1 MPIKNFISAIGFK
14 PKENTSGIFIKLFS
28 DGYCIE
34 IDFEKEII
42 NYGNK
47 IICESKTSQ
56 NFSQSENFVVLEC
69 VNRLLEKGYKPE
81 NITLEKTWNAGH
93 GTSGRLD
100 ICVTR
105 DDGSEYLLIECKTYG
120 SAFEK
125 EFARMKKDGGQL
137 FTYFK
142 FSNKADLIMLYASEL
157 NGSDIIFRNEIV
169 KIEDDYRTGD
179 VKDFFEK
186 WNKLTKDN
194 GIFENWVN
202 PYNFESKALTINDLE
217 EIKQEDSSFIFN
229 RFLEILRH
237 NVVSDKGN
245 AFNRIF
251 TLFLCKIYD
260 EKDKEDSHKELEFQW
275 FESPF
280 TYEGVY
286 YEKDTHVTFQ
296 IRLTDLYKK
305 GMKAF
310 LEKNV
315 TDFSETEFNN
325 RYSFLTEEQ
334 RNPILQEFRKV
345 RLEKNNEF
353 AIKDVYDE
361 QSFYDNAIVVKE
373 IVELLQGYKL
383 RYTKKQ
389 QYLSDF
395 FELLLTTGLKQE
407 SGQFFTPVPVAQFVI
422 KSLPIDKIIKE
433 KLHQG
438 EKDEYLPYVIDYAA
452 GSGHFLTETMHEVQ
466 RIIDNNEFN
475 DIKAEVKRFIKQ
487 AKEYHFDWAFDY
499 VYGIE
504 KDYRLVKVG
513 KVGCYLHGDGLANV
527 IHSDGLANFEHK
539 DYKGKL
545 AVKDK
550 NFKQEN
556 KQFDIIIS
564 NPPYSVSA
572 FKNAARQFYKDDD
585 FELYDKLTDN
595 SSEIECLFIERT
607 KQLLKDGG
615 VAGIIL
621 PSSILSNTGIYSKS
635 REIILQ
641 YFDIVG
647 ITELGSNT
655 FMATGTNTVTLF
667 LRRRNNYE
675 SKNLKIAIEKFFTDF
690 QDVTLNTVEKPFSKY
705 VHYVWEGISFDD
717 YTSLLKK
724 ESNKKIEEHELFKEY
739 CKKNKSYSLI
749 QFLKQEIEDPKNI
762 ELIEKL
768 EEKKEK
774 AEKDFW
780 NNILENE
787 KEKLLYFIIAHPQK
801 VVVVKSGE
809 KDAEKRFLGYEF
821 SNRRGSE
828 GIHPIQR
835 GKNIED
841 CTQLF
846 DPEVFDNPTKAS
858 TYIYKAFAGDY
869 DFAIDEALQNNV
881 SRHNLV
887 DMLTFDRV
895 EFEKNISLSVKKKVK
910 IESRWE
916 LKRFDEAAQIIR
928 GVTYSKGDQT
938 SDRTDK
944 IILTADNITLNGSL
958 EIKKEVFLNND
969 FEISNDKK
977 LAKNDIFICFSSG
990 SKEHLGKVAFI
1001 EKNTEYFAGGFMGII
1016 RVNSNNE
1023 PKYFFQ
1029 LLNTILRQ
1037 TIRDVGSGSNIN
1049 NLSGII
1055 NEVKIPLPPLD
1066 IQQKIVAEIEV
1077 LEAKE
1082 KRAKEEIE
1090 SLKNSI
1096 DSLFITTNTSSL
1108 KNLLIDINPSKS
1120 EAVKHSDDSNVSFL
1134 SMADVSNE
1142 GQIIN
1147 LQTKKLKEVKSGF
1160 TFFQENDVLVAKITP
1175 CTENGKGAL
1184 VPKLENNIGFG
1195 STEFFVLRTDQEKLL
1210 PKILFYFTQSKD
1222 FRINAE
1228 KEMTGT
1234 SGHRRVP
1241 KSFIENYEIPIT
1253 SISEQQ
1259 KIVSEIEKIEQKISA
1274 LQKEIDEIPKQKEA
1288 ILKNYL

>member
-1 MPIKNFISAIGFK
+1 MKKLAQVIGFQ
-14 PKENTSGIFIKLFS
+14 PKENAKDIFIKKYQN
-28 DGYCIE
+28 GYIIE
-34 IDFEKEII
+34 IDFEKRLI
-42 NYGNK
+42 NYGDSIK
-47 IICESKTSQ
+47 CESKTSQ
-56 NFSQSENFVVLEC
+56 NFSQAENFVVLEC

-81 NITLEKTWNAGH
+81 NITLEKTWAAGH

-100 ICVTR
+100 ICVAR
-105 DDGSEYLLIECKTYG
+105 EDGSEYLLIECKSHG
-120 SAFEK
+120 KEFEK
-125 EFARMKKDGGQL
+125 EFTRMKKDGGQL

-142 FSNKADLIMLYASEL
+142 FSNKADVIMLYSSEL
-157 NGSDIIFRNEIV
+157 KGKEIVYRNEIV
-169 KIEDDYRTGD
+169 KIEEDYRSGD
-179 VKDFFEK
+179 VKDFYEK
-186 WNKLTKDN
+186 WSKLTKDN
-194 GIFENWVN
+194 GVFDKWVN
-202 PYNFESKALTINDLE
+202 PYNFESKALTISDLE

-260 EKDKEDSHKELEFQW
+260 EKDKEDTDKELEFQW

-280 TYEGVY
+280 TYEGVH

-315 TDFSETEFNN
+315 TDFSESEFNN
-325 RYSFLTEEQ
+325 KYSFLTEEQ
-334 RNPILQEFRKV
+334 RSPILQEFRKV

-361 QSFYDNAIVVKE
+361 QSFFDNAIVVKE

-422 KSLPIDKIIKE
+422 KSLPIDNIIKQ
-433 KLHQG
+433 KLENG
-438 EKDEYLPYVIDYAA
+438 EKGEYLPYIIDYAA

-466 RIIDNNEFN
+466 RIIDNNEFPEV
-475 DIKAEVKRFIKQ
+475 KAEVKRFIKQ
-487 AKEYHFDWAFDY
+487 AKEFHFDWAFDY

-527 IHSDGLANFEHK
+527 IHSDGLANFKHK

-545 AVKDK
+545 ELIDK
-550 NFKQEN
+550 NFEQEN
-556 KQFDIIIS
+556 KQFDIIVS
-564 NPPYSVSA
+564 NPPYSVAA
-572 FKNAARQFYKDDD
+572 FKNAARRFYKEGD

-675 SKNLKIAIEKFFTDF
+675 SKNLKIAVNKFFTDF
-690 QDVTLNTVEKPFSKY
+690 QDVTLNGIEKPVNKY
-705 VHYVWEGISFDD
+705 INHVWENISFED
-717 YTSLLKK
+717 YVSLLKK
-724 ESNKKIEEHELFKEY
+724 EPNKTIIEHEIYKEY
-739 CKKNKSYSLI
+739 QKK
-749 QFLKQEIEDPKNI
+749 LKAKND
-762 ELIEKL
+762 
-768 EEKKEK
+768 KE
-774 AEKDFW
+774 FW
-780 NNILENE
+780 NLLLE
-787 KEKLLYFIIAHPQK
+787 KETDKLYYFIIAYPQK
-801 VVVVKSGE
+801 VVLVKSGE

-835 GKNIED
+835 GKHIED

-846 DPEVFDNPTKAS
+846 DAEIFDNPEKAS
-858 TYIYKAFAGDY
+858 TYIYKAFAGDF
-869 DFAIDEALQNNV
+869 DFEIDEAMQNNV

-887 DMLTFDRV
+887 DMMTFDRV

-910 IESRWE
+910 IES
-916 LKRFDEAAQIIR
+916 KFDLIKIGQIASTQY
-928 GVTYSKGDQT
+928 GF
-938 SDRTDK
+938 TDK
-944 IILTADNITLNGSL
+944 ATDKGEVRYLRITDLNDDGS
-958 EIKKEVFLNND
+958 INLNNEAK
-969 FEISNDKK
+969 FINPNDETKK
-977 LAKNDIFICFSSG
+977 QFLLENNDIVIARSG
-990 SKEHLGKVAFI
+990 SVGKSAIYKSDKYDEMIFASYLIRLKANKNRILSDYLFNFTKTQMYWSQVEINSVAVTQPNLNAEKIKE
-1001 EKNTEYFAGGFMGII
+1001 
-1016 RVNSNNE
+1016 
-1023 PKYFFQ
+1023 FQ
-1029 LLNTILRQ
+1029 
-1037 TIRDVGSGSNIN
+1037 
-1049 NLSGII
+1049 
-1055 NEVKIPLPPLD
+1055 IPLPPLD
-1066 IQQKIVAEIEV
+1066 IQQKIVSEIEV
-1077 LEAKE
+1077 LEVKE
-1082 KRAKEEIE
+1082 KKAKDEVEKLKLQSDEIFE
-1090 SLKNSI
+1090 TINSSTKFLLEDI
-1096 DSLFITTNTSSL
+1096 SENLDSVRKPVTKGFRKKGQIPYYGASGIVDYVSDYILDDYV
-1108 KNLLIDINPSKS
+1108 LLISEDGANLKARTSPIAFTASGKIWVNNHAHILKFKEKATHKIVEIYLNKTDIS
-1120 EAVKHSDDSNVSFL
+1120 EYIT
-1134 SMADVSNE
+1134 
-1142 GQIIN
+1142 GQA
-1147 LQTKKLKEVKSGF
+1147 Q
-1160 TFFQENDVLVAKITP
+1160 
-1175 CTENGKGAL
+1175 
-1184 VPKLENNIGFG
+1184 PKLNQQNLNNI
-1195 STEFFVLRTDQEKLL
+1195 KIPL
-1210 PKILFYFTQSKD
+1210 PT
-1222 FRINAE
+1222 
-1228 KEMTGT
+1228 
-1234 SGHRRVP
+1234 
-1241 KSFIENYEIPIT
+1241 
-1253 SISEQQ
+1253 ISEQQ
-1259 KIVSEIEKIEQKISA
+1259 KIVSEIEKIEAKIKV
-1274 LQKEIDEIPKQKEA
+1274 LETEIAEIPKQKEA
-1288 ILKNYL
+1288 VLKKHL

>member
-1 MPIKNFISAIGFK
+1 MDAKKLIQSIDFQ
-14 PKENTSGIFIKLFS
+14 PKEGAKDIFIKKYQNS
-28 DGYCIE
+28 YSIE
-34 IDFEKEII
+34 IDFQKEII
-42 NYGNK
+42 NYGDK
-47 IICESKTSQ
+47 IICESKTTQ
-56 NFSQSENFVVLEC
+56 NFSQPENFVVLEC

-81 NITLEKTWNAGH
+81 NITLEKTWAAGH

-100 ICVTR
+100 ICVSR
-105 DDGSEYLLIECKTYG
+105 EDGSEYLLIECKNHG
-120 SAFEK
+120 KEFEK
-125 EFARMKKDGGQL
+125 EFTRMKKDGGQL

-142 FSNKADLIMLYASEL
+142 FSNKADVIMLYSSEL
-157 NGSDIIFRNEIV
+157 KGNEIVYRNEIV
-169 KIEDDYRTGD
+169 KIEEDYRSGD
-179 VKDFFEK
+179 VKDFYDK
-186 WNKLTKDN
+186 WSKLTKDN
-194 GIFENWVN
+194 GVFDSWVN

-260 EKDKEDSHKELEFQW
+260 EKDKEDTNKELEFQW

-280 TYEGVY
+280 TYEGVH
-286 YEKDTHVTFQ
+286 YEKDNHISFQ
-296 IRLTDLYKK
+296 LRLTDLYKK

-315 TDFSETEFNN
+315 TDLSENEFNYK
-325 RYSFLTEEQ
+325 YSFLTENQ
-334 RNPILQEFRKV
+334 REPILNEFRKI
-345 RLEKNNEF
+345 RLEKYNDF
-353 AIKDVYDE
+353 AIKDVYDHD
-361 QSFYDNAIVVKE
+361 SFIENAIVVKE

-422 KSLPIDKIIKE
+422 KSLPIDNIIKE
-433 KLHQG
+433 KLQKG
-438 EKDEYLPYVIDYAA
+438 ERGEYLPYVIDYAA

-466 RIIDNNEFN
+466 RIIDNNEYPEV
-475 DIKAEVKRFIKQ
+475 KAEVKKFIKQ

-550 NFKQEN
+550 NFEQEN
-556 KQFDIIIS
+556 KQFDIIVS

-572 FKNAARQFYKDDD
+572 FRNAARQFYKEGD
-585 FELYDKLTDN
+585 FELYNKLTDN

-621 PSSILSNTGIYSKS
+621 PSSILSNTGIYTKS

-675 SKNLKIAIEKFFTDF
+675 SRNLKIAVKKFFADF
-690 QDVTLNTVEKPFSKY
+690 QDVTLNGVEKPVAKY
-705 VHYVWEGISFDD
+705 VNHVWENISFED
-717 YTSLLKK
+717 YISLLKK
-724 ESNKKIEEHELFKEY
+724 EPNKTVAEHDIYKEY
-739 CKKNKSYSLI
+739 QKK
-749 QFLKQEIEDPKNI
+749 LKAKND
-762 ELIEKL
+762 
-768 EEKKEK
+768 KE
-774 AEKDFW
+774 FW
-780 NNILENE
+780 NLLLE
-787 KEKLLYFIIAHPQK
+787 KETDKLYYFIIAYPQK
-801 VVVVKSGE
+801 VVLVKSGE

-846 DPEVFDNPTKAS
+846 DADVFDNPTKAS
-858 TYIYKAFAGDY
+858 TYIYKAFSGDF
-869 DFAIDEALQNNV
+869 DCEIDEAMQNNV
-881 SRHNLV
+881 SRHDLV

-910 IESRWE
+910 IKSKWE
-916 LKRFDEAAQIIR
+916 VVDIANVAKVKNGFAFKSDEYVNDGFKVIRIKNVKNGYIEDNEPVFISLDREKYFKEYILKNEDILISMTGNPGRVA
-928 GVTYSKGDQT
+928 
-938 SDRTDK
+938 K
-944 IILTADNITLNGSL
+944 IKEKNLPALLNQRVG
-958 EIKKEVFLNND
+958 K
-969 FEISNDKK
+969 FEITS
-977 LAKNDIFICFSSG
+977 KNLLKDYFYHFI
-990 SKEHLGKVAFI
+990 
-1001 EKNTEYFAGGFMGII
+1001 NTEYFEKSVVGLSKGLA
-1016 RVNSNNE
+1016 
-1023 PKYFFQ
+1023 Q
-1029 LLNTILRQ
+1029 LNVSSSEIES
-1037 TIRDVGSGSNIN
+1037 I
-1049 NLSGII
+1049 
-1055 NEVKIPLPPLD
+1055 KIPLPPLD
-1066 IQQKIVAEIEV
+1066 IQQKIVSEIEV

-1082 KRAKEEIE
+1082 KKVKEEVE
-1090 SLKNSI
+1090 RLK
-1096 DSLFITTNTSSL
+1096 L
-1108 KNLLIDINPSKS
+1108 KINEVFNSKS
-1120 EAVKHSDDSNVSFL
+1120 KTIIKRFDEVCELKAGDFVKVGDIS
-1134 SMADVSNE
+1134 
-1142 GQIIN
+1142 
-1147 LQTKKLKEVKSGF
+1147 KEK
-1160 TFFQENDVLVAKITP
+1160 QENLFPCYGGNGLRGYVKTFTHEGKFSLVGRQGALCGNVHLVDGKFHATEHALVAKTLNDIDTDWLHH
-1175 CTENGKGAL
+1175 KL
-1184 VPKLENNIGFG
+1184 VSMNLN
-1195 STEFFVLRTDQEKLL
+1195 Q
-1210 PKILFYFTQSKD
+1210 Y
-1222 FRINAE
+1222 A
-1228 KEMTGT
+1228 TGT
-1234 SGHRRVP
+1234 AQPGLSVMNLKSIELNVP
-1241 KSFIENYEIPIT
+1241 PL
-1253 SISEQQ
+1253 SEQQ
-1259 KIVSEIEKIEQKISA
+1259 KIVSEIEKIEAKIKV
-1274 LQKEIDEIPKQKEA
+1274 LETEIAEIPKQKEA
-1288 ILKNYL
+1288 ILKKYL

>member
-1 MPIKNFISAIGFK
+1 MKNLLQVIGFQ
-14 PKENTSGIFIKLFS
+14 PKENAKDIFIKKYS
-28 DGYCIE
+28 DGYIIE
-34 IDFEKEII
+34 IDFHKEVI
-42 NYGNK
+42 NYGDK
-47 IICESKTSQ
+47 IICESKTTQ

-69 VNRLLEKGYKPE
+69 VNRILEKGYKPE
-81 NITLEKTWNAGH
+81 NITLEKTWAAGH

-105 DDGSEYLLIECKTYG
+105 EDGSEYLLIECKTHG
-120 SAFEK
+120 KEFEK
-125 EFARMKKDGGQL
+125 EFTRMKQNGGQL

-142 FSNKADLIMLYASEL
+142 FSNKADVIMLYSSEFK
-157 NGSDIIFRNEIV
+157 GKEIVCRNEIV

-179 VKDFFEK
+179 VKDFYEK
-186 WNKLTKDN
+186 WSKLTKDN
-194 GIFENWVN
+194 GVFDKWVN

-260 EKDKEDSHKELEFQW
+260 EKDKEDTDKELEFQW

-280 TYEGVY
+280 TYEGIH

-315 TDFSETEFNN
+315 TDFSESEFNS

-361 QSFYDNAIVVKE
+361 QSFYDNAVVVKE

-422 KSLPIDKIIKE
+422 KSLPIDNIIKE
-433 KLHQG
+433 KLQNG
-438 EKDEYLPYVIDYAA
+438 EKGEYLPYVIDYAA

-466 RIIDNNEFN
+466 RIIDNNEFP
-475 DIKAEVKRFIKQ
+475 DVKAEVKRFIKQ
-487 AKEYHFDWAFDY
+487 AKEFHFDWAFDY

-545 AVKDK
+545 AIKDK
-550 NFKQEN
+550 NFEKDN
-556 KQFDIIIS
+556 KQFDIIVS
-564 NPPYSVSA
+564 NPPYSVAA
-572 FKNAARQFYKDDD
+572 FKNAARQFYKEND

-675 SKNLKIAIEKFFTDF
+675 SKNLKIAVEKFFADF
-690 QDVTLNTVEKPFSKY
+690 QDVTLNGVEKPVNKY
-705 VHYVWEGISFDD
+705 VNHVWENISFED
-717 YTSLLKK
+717 YISLLKK
-724 ESNKKIEEHELFKEY
+724 APNKTVTEHEIYKEY
-739 CKKNKSYSLI
+739 QKK
-749 QFLKQEIEDPKNI
+749 LKAKND
-762 ELIEKL
+762 
-768 EEKKEK
+768 KE
-774 AEKDFW
+774 FW
-780 NNILENE
+780 NLLLE
-787 KEKLLYFIIAHPQK
+787 KETDKLYYFIIAYPQK
-801 VVVVKSGE
+801 VVLIKSGE

-841 CTQLF
+841 CTQMF
-846 DPEVFDNPTKAS
+846 DAEVFDNPSKAS
-858 TYIYKAFAGDY
+858 TYIYKAFTGDY
-869 DFAIDEALQNNV
+869 DFEIDETMQNNV

-910 IESRWE
+910 IESKWE
-916 LKRFDEAAQIIR
+916 VKKISQLVSIVRGASPRPIR
-928 GVTYSKGDQT
+928 EYTTDDVNGFNWIKIGDVKPDSKYITETKEKITKDGSVKSRIVKKGDFILSNSMSFGRPYIMAIEGCIHDGWLLL
-938 SDRTDK
+938 SD
-944 IILTADNITLNGSL
+944 
-958 EIKKEVFLNND
+958 F
-969 FEISNDKK
+969 
-977 LAKNDIFICFSSG
+977 
-990 SKEHLGKVAFI
+990 SKE
-1001 EKNTEYFAGGFMGII
+1001 
-1016 RVNSNNE
+1016 
-1023 PKYFFQ
+1023 
-1029 LLNTILRQ
+1029 LN
-1037 TIRDVGSGSNIN
+1037 
-1049 NLSGII
+1049 
-1055 NEVKIPLPPLD
+1055 
-1066 IQQKIVAEIEV
+1066 
-1077 LEAKE
+1077 
-1082 KRAKEEIE
+1082 
-1090 SLKNSI
+1090 
-1096 DSLFITTNTSSL
+1096 
-1108 KNLLIDINPSKS
+1108 
-1120 EAVKHSDDSNVSFL
+1120 
-1134 SMADVSNE
+1134 
-1142 GQIIN
+1142 
-1147 LQTKKLKEVKSGF
+1147 
-1160 TFFQENDVLVAKITP
+1160 
-1175 CTENGKGAL
+1175 
-1184 VPKLENNIGFG
+1184 
-1195 STEFFVLRTDQEKLL
+1195 
-1210 PKILFYFTQSKD
+1210 KD
-1222 FRINAE
+1222 
-1228 KEMTGT
+1228 
-1234 SGHRRVP
+1234 
-1241 KSFIENYEIPIT
+1241 
-1253 SISEQQ
+1253 
-1259 KIVSEIEKIEQKISA
+1259 
-1274 LQKEIDEIPKQKEA
+1274 
-1288 ILKNYL
+1288 